1 VSRVIPSFFFY
12 YFFFNPIR
20 FQSRINQV
28 PNQPVKPDW
37 ISKLHSRDKKNI
49 FYKIR
54 LEKGQ
59 VDRYRSNRTF
69 PAFHFTSLTP
79 RISRVTFS
87 RHFPSRTFL
96 FLFIYFGTHKKVKK
110 KLWHSWDD
118 ATLKASHL
126 SLSPGTCHP
135 HTCGLIPLSLF
146 SVLTFLH
153 GLASLES
160 WDQGANENEGKV
172 GSAYAHIH

>member
-1 VSRVIPSFFFY
+1 MSRVIPSFFYY

-126 SLSPGTCHP
+126 SLSPGTP
-135 HTCGLIPLSLF
+135 SYVRSNPPVSLLSSHIFAWPSFTRELRPR
-146 SVLTFLH
+146 
-153 GLASLES
+153 
-160 WDQGANENEGKV
+160 GKWKRR
-172 GSAYAHIH
+172 